1 MRRGGNFDITP
12 SQSAC
17 VSMQDCCMVL
27 QSHPDSLTRMVPTH
41 VSARLCAR
49 IRDKIDGAP
58 TAPSRSPGFPTCHRA
73 TLFSRNDSSLLFPLF
88 SSSAHPPPAFLARPA
103 RHEAVFVFLP
113 FVRIPAILLLSLLL
127 RLFLLILLFLLAT
140 VLDAVQVQSERRD
153 TTPTFPWRC
162 LEAGSITDF
171 GKSCIRRRVETEEPL
186 LHRLTV
192 VTFGS

>member
-1 MRRGGNFDITP
+1 MCRGENFDITP
-12 SQSAC
+12 SQSVC

-127 RLFLLILLFLLAT
+127 RLFSSYPSFSSRHR
-140 VLDAVQVQSERRD
+140 VGCCS
-153 TTPTFPWRC
+153 
-162 LEAGSITDF
+162 GSIRETRHDSDISLEVSR
-171 GKSCIRRRVETEEPL
+171 GRVD
-186 LHRLTV
+186 HWFR
-192 VTFGS
+192 